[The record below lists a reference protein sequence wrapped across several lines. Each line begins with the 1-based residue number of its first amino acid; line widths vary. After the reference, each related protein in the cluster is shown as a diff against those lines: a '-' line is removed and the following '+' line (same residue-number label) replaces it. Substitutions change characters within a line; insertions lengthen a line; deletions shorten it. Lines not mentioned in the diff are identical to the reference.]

1 MRNLIQ
7 APEFDYI
14 IVGGGTAGCVVAN
27 RLSADP
33 RHSVLLLEA
42 GGNDG
47 NRWLHIPI
55 GYARVFGK
63 PEFNWIYRTQAEPQ
77 LNNRAGPFYQGKVIG
92 GSSAV
97 NGMIYLRGQRED
109 FEHWTRLGC
118 TGWDYD
124 TVLKC
129 YLRSEDQC
137 SRGSGPYHAVGGPL
151 AVSDPA
157 EPHALMDA
165 FIDAAEQAGIPRN
178 PDFNGATQEGAGYYQ
193 TMTRNGRRCSAAMAY
208 IHPVRNRANLTVMT
222 GARVERVLFDG
233 RNADGVSVVVGGERR
248 GIRARREVILSG
260 GAFASP
266 LLLQASGVG
275 PGALLQAHGIPVVF
289 DAPEVGRNLQNH
301 FNPWVSYRCKQ
312 PVTFN
317 DQMATRWGRARL
329 VLAYALRRRGFMA
342 LGPVYG
348 GALLRT
354 ELSPERPDVHIHFFL
369 FGTERVRPALLPF
382 SAVMATVCQLRPESR
397 GTVEIGGPN
406 LSNLVQDARI
416 QFNFMSTELDR
427 QTVACGM
434 AKVRQ
439 LMRRPA
445 LEAYIGDELDAYPDK
460 STDEDLKSYTGEV
473 RGTAHHIAG
482 TCRMGAD
489 ARAVLDPCLRVRGVG
504 KLRVAD
510 NAIMPT
516 LVSADTAAPA
526 IMIGERASDFILADA
541 R

>member
-1 MRNLIQ
+1 MNTSS
-7 APEFDYI
+7 EFDYVV
-14 IVGGGTAGCVVAN
+14 VGGGTAGCVVAN
-27 RLSADP
+27 RLSANP
-33 RHSVLLLEA
+33 AHKVLLLEA
-42 GGNDG
+42 GGNDKD
-47 NRWLHIPI
+47 RWLHIPI

-63 PEFNWIYRTQAEPQ
+63 PEFNWIYQVQPEPE

-109 FEHWTRLGC
+109 FDHWTRLGC

-129 YLRSEDQC
+129 YLRSEDQR
-137 SRGSGPYHAVGGPL
+137 SRGAGPYHAVGGPL

-157 EPHALMDA
+157 EPHQVMDA

-178 PDFNGATQEGAGYYQ
+178 PDFNGARQEGAGYYQ

-208 IHPVRNRANLTVMT
+208 IHPVKSRANLTVMT

-233 RNADGVSVVVGGERR
+233 KNADGVSVVVGGQR
-248 GIRARREVILSG
+248 ITVKARREVILSG

-275 PGALLQAHGIPVVF
+275 PGALLQSQGVTVVH
-289 DAPEVGRNLQNH
+289 DAPDVGQNLQNH
-301 FNPWVSYRCKQ
+301 FNPWISYRCRQ

-317 DQMATRWGRARL
+317 DQMASRWGRVQL
-329 VLAYALRRRGFMA
+329 VLRYALRRRGFMA

-348 GALLRT
+348 GALCRT
-354 ELSPERPDVHIHFFL
+354 ELSPARPDVHIHFFL
-369 FGTERVRPALLPF
+369 FGTERVKPALLPF

-397 GTVEIGGPN
+397 GSVEIGGPD
-406 LSNLVQDARI
+406 LVKDAKIR
-416 QFNFMSTELDR
+416 FNFMATELDR
-427 QTVACGM
+427 RTVAAGM
-434 AKVRQ
+434 ARVRD

-445 LEAYIGDELDAYPDK
+445 MKPYIGDELDAYPDV
-460 STDEDLKSYTGEV
+460 STAEELKSYTGEV

-482 TCRMGAD
+482 TCRMGTD
-489 ARAVLDPCLRVRGVG
+489 AHAVLDPALRVRGVG
-504 KLRVAD
+504 KLRVVD
-510 NAIMPT
+510 NSIMPT
-516 LVSADTAAPA
+516 LLSADTAAPA
-526 IMIGERASDFILADA
+526 IMIGERASDFILADT

>member
-1 MRNLIQ
+1 MQ
-7 APEFDYI
+7 SFDYI

-33 RHSVLLLEA
+33 RHRVLLLEA
-42 GGNDG
+42 GGGDRD
-47 NRWLHIPI
+47 RWLHIPI

-63 PEFNWIYRTQAEPQ
+63 PEFNWIYQIQPEAQ

-109 FEHWTRLGC
+109 FDHWVRLGC

-124 TVLKC
+124 TVLQA
-129 YLRSEDQC
+129 YLRGEDQC
-137 SRGSGPYHAVGGPL
+137 SRPAGPYHAKGGPMAL
-151 AVSDPA
+151 SDPA
-157 EPHALMDA
+157 QPHVVMDA

-178 PDFNGATQEGAGYYQ
+178 PDFNGERQEGAGYYQ
-193 TMTRNGRRCSAAMAY
+193 TMTRNGRRCSAAMGY
-208 IHPVRNRANLTVMT
+208 LHPIRNRPNLTVRT
-222 GARVERVLFDG
+222 GACVERVTIEGGQARGVRYL
-233 RNADGVSVVVGGERR
+233 ADGVRHTV
-248 GIRARREVILSG
+248 RAEREVILSA

-275 PGALLQAHGIPVVF
+275 PGALLQQHGIAVLH

-301 FNPWVSYRCKQ
+301 FNPWISYRCKQ
-312 PVTFN
+312 PVTLN
-317 DQMATRWGRARL
+317 DQMLSRWGRVRL
-329 VLAYALRRRGFMA
+329 VLDYVLRRRGFMA

-348 GALLRT
+348 GALACT
-354 ELSPERPDVHIHFFL
+354 NLSPGRPDVHIHFFL
-369 FGTERVRPALLPF
+369 FGAERVRPALLPF

-397 GTVEIGGPN
+397 GWVEIGGPD
-406 LSNLVQDARI
+406 LVRDARI

-427 QTVACGM
+427 QTVVAGM
-434 AKVRQ
+434 AKVRD

-445 LEAYIGDELDAYPDK
+445 LAGYIGDELDAYPDV
-460 STDEDLKSYTGEV
+460 STDEELRNYSGEV

-482 TCRMGAD
+482 TCRMGVD
-489 ARAVLDPCLRVRGVG
+489 KQAVLDPQLRVRGVG
-504 KLRVAD
+504 ALRVVD
-510 NAIMPT
+510 NSIMPT
-516 LVSADTAAPA
+516 LLSADTAAPA
-526 IMIGERASDFILADA
+526 LMIGERGADFILADA

>member
-1 MRNLIQ
+1 MAAPATGN

-14 IVGGGTAGCVVAN
+14 VVGAGTAGCVVAN
-27 RLSADP
+27 RLSANP
-33 RHSVLLLEA
+33 QHRVLLLEA
-42 GGNDG
+42 GGDDKD
-47 NRWLHIPI
+47 RWLHIPI

-63 PEFNWIYRTQAEPQ
+63 PEFNWIYQVQPEPQ

-109 FEHWTRLGC
+109 FDHWVRLGC
-118 TGWDYD
+118 SGWDYD
-124 TVLKC
+124 TVLQC
-129 YLRSEDQC
+129 YLRSEDQR
-137 SRGSGPYHAVGGPL
+137 SRAAGRYHAVGGPL

-157 EPHALMDA
+157 EPHQVVDA

-178 PDFNGATQEGAGYYQ
+178 PDFNGERQEGAGYYQ

-208 IHPVRNRANLTVMT
+208 IHPVKGRANLTVMT
-222 GARVERVLFDG
+222 DARVERVLFDG
-233 RNADGVSVVVGGERR
+233 QDAAGVSVIVNGQRVT
-248 GIRARREVILSG
+248 IKARREVILSG

-275 PGALLQAHGIPVVF
+275 PGALLQSQGVAVVH
-289 DAPEVGRNLQNH
+289 DAPDVGRNLQNH
-301 FNPWVSYRCKQ
+301 FNPWISYRCTQ

-317 DQMATRWGRARL
+317 DQMATRWGRVQL
-329 VLAYALRRRGFMA
+329 VLQYALRRRGFMA

-348 GALLRT
+348 GALCRT

-369 FGTERVRPALLPF
+369 FGTERVKPALLPF

-397 GTVEIGGPN
+397 GTVEIGGPD
-406 LSNLVQDARI
+406 LVKDAKIR
-416 QFNFMSTELDR
+416 FNFMATELDR
-427 QTVACGM
+427 KTVCAGM
-434 AKVRQ
+434 AKVRD

-445 LEAYIGDELDAYPDK
+445 LQAYIGDELDAYPDV
-460 STDEDLKSYTGEV
+460 STDEELKAYTGEV

-482 TCRMGAD
+482 TCRMGID
-489 ARAVLDPCLRVRGVG
+489 ERAVLDPMLRVRGVG
-504 KLRVAD
+504 KLRVVD
-510 NAIMPT
+510 NSIMPA
-516 LVSADTAAPA
+516 LLSADTAAPA

>member
-1 MRNLIQ
+1 M
-7 APEFDYI
+7 ATMGDASEFDYI

-27 RLSADP
+27 RLSANSAH
-33 RHSVLLLEA
+33 RVLLLEA
-42 GGNDG
+42 GGDDRD
-47 NRWLHIPI
+47 RWLHIPI
-55 GYARVFGK
+55 GYAKVFGK
-63 PEFNWIYRTQAEPQ
+63 PEFNWIYRVLPEPQ

-124 TVLKC
+124 SVLKC
-129 YLRSEDQC
+129 YLRSEDQR
-137 SRGSGPYHAVGGPL
+137 SRGAGPYHAVGGPL

-157 EPHALMDA
+157 QPHALMDA
-165 FIDAAEQAGIPRN
+165 FIAAAEQAGIPGN

-193 TMTRNGRRCSAAMAY
+193 TMTRNGRRCSAAMAF
-208 IHPVRNRANLTVMT
+208 IHPVRRRANLTVMT

-233 RNADGVSVVVGGERR
+233 KNADGVAVLVGAQRLTMK
-248 GIRARREVILSG
+248 ARREVILSG

-275 PGALLQAHGIPVVF
+275 PGALLHSFGIPVIH

-301 FNPWVSYRCKQ
+301 FNPWISYRCKQ

-317 DQMATRWGRARL
+317 DQMLTRWGRMQL
-329 VLAYALRRRGFMA
+329 VLQYVLRRRGFMA

-397 GTVEIGGPN
+397 GTVEIGGPD
-406 LSNLVQDARI
+406 LANLVQDAQIR
-416 QFNFMSTELDR
+416 FNFMSTELDR
-427 QTVACGM
+427 QTVASGM
-434 AKVRQ
+434 AKVRH

-445 LEAYIGDELDAYPDK
+445 MEPYIGDELDAYPDV
-460 STDEDLKSYTGEV
+460 SSDEEMKNYTGEV

-482 TCRMGAD
+482 TCRMGMD
-489 ARAVLDPCLRVRGVG
+489 ERAVLDPALRVRGVTG
-504 KLRVAD
+504 LRVVD
-510 NAIMPT
+510 NSIMPC
-516 LVSADTAAPA
+516 LLSADTAAPA
-526 IMIGERASDFILADA
+526 VMIGERASDFILADV

>member
-1 MRNLIQ
+1 MTPSGS
-7 APEFDYI
+7 ATSAFDYI

-27 RLSADP
+27 RLSANP
-33 RHSVLLLEA
+33 QHRVLLLEA
-42 GGNDG
+42 GGDDT

-63 PEFNWIYRTQAEPQ
+63 PEFNWIYQVQPEPQ

-109 FEHWTRLGC
+109 FDHWVQLGC

-129 YLRSEDQC
+129 YLRSEDQR
-137 SRGSGPYHAVGGPL
+137 SRAAGPYHSVGGPL

-157 EPHALMDA
+157 EPHQVVDA
-165 FIDAAEQAGIPRN
+165 FIAAAEQTGIPRN

-193 TMTRNGRRCSAAMAY
+193 TMTRKGRRCSAAMAF
-208 IHPVRNRANLTVMT
+208 IHPVKHRANLTVMT
-222 GARVERVLFDG
+222 GARVERVLFEGKD
-233 RNADGVSVVVGGERR
+233 ASGVSVVANGQRLTMT
-248 GIRARREVILSG
+248 ARREVILAA

-275 PGALLQAHGIPVVF
+275 PGGLLQSQGVSVVH
-289 DAPEVGRNLQNH
+289 DAPDVGQNLQNH
-301 FNPWVSYRCKQ
+301 FNPWISYRCKQ

-317 DQMATRWGRARL
+317 DQMASRWGRMQL
-329 VLAYALRRRGFMA
+329 VLQYALRRRGFMA

-348 GALLRT
+348 GALCRT
-354 ELSPERPDVHIHFFL
+354 ALSPDRPDIHIHFFL
-369 FGTERVRPALLPF
+369 FGTERVKPALLPF

-397 GTVEIGGPN
+397 GSVELGGPD
-406 LSNLVQDARI
+406 LVKDAKIR
-416 QFNFMSTELDR
+416 FNFMATELDR
-427 QTVACGM
+427 QTVAAGM
-434 AKVRQ
+434 AKVRE
-439 LMRRPA
+439 LMHRPA
-445 LEAYIGDELDAYPDK
+445 LQGYIGDELDAYPDV
-460 STDEDLKSYTGEV
+460 STDEELKNYTGEV

-482 TCRMGAD
+482 TCRMGTD
-489 ARAVLDPCLRVRGVG
+489 ALAVLDPALRVRGVG
-504 KLRVAD
+504 KLRVVD
-510 NAIMPT
+510 NSIMPT
-516 LVSADTAAPA
+516 LLSADTAAPA
-526 IMIGERASDFILADA
+526 IMIGERGSDFILADA